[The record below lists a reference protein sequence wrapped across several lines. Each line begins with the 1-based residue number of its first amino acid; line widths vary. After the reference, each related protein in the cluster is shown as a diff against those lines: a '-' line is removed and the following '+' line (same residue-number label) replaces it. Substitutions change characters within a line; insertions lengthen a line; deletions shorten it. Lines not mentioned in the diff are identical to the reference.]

1 MNKNNKVVLKLMTE
15 KGYEFL
21 KSILKYKKLISF
33 VVIGR
38 DKNVDEDFSEIISN
52 LCIGSKIPYFY
63 RGSEPKIDEEIFV
76 MAVSWR
82 WLINH
87 PVKKL
92 IVFHDSLL
100 PKYRGFSPLVNMLI
114 NGEKEIGVSA
124 IFGSKEYDR
133 GEIISQES
141 TLISYPIKIKQAI
154 EINNL
159 NFKKLILNIIEK
171 INSNEDIISYPQ
183 NESDASYSVW
193 RDSNDY
199 YINWNESSD
208 QIKRLIDAVG
218 SPYLGARSK
227 LNNGSEILIKDAE
240 IYKDLDIE
248 IRHIG
253 KVILVEEG
261 FPIIICGK
269 GLLKITEALY
279 INSDYE
285 SPLLPFK
292 KFRVR
297 FL

>member
-1 MNKNNKVVLKLMTE
+1 
-15 KGYEFL
+15 
-21 KSILKYKKLISF
+21 
-33 VVIGR
+33 
-38 DKNVDEDFSEIISN
+38 
-52 LCIGSKIPYFY
+52 
-63 RGSEPKIDEEIFV
+63 
-76 MAVSWR
+76 
-82 WLINH
+82 
-87 PVKKL
+87 
-92 IVFHDSLL
+92 
-100 PKYRGFSPLVNMLI
+100 MLI

-199 YINWNESSD
+199 FINWNESSD